1 MATRNCVYYV
11 GQDSFDGDWGNET
24 YFVME
29 DELLLVE
36 SFEPEVEICMECG
49 VSKQPRAAKGY

>member
-1 MATRNCVYYV
+1 MEI
-11 GQDSFDGDWGNET
+11 GGNET